1 MIIRR
6 KDWGRQSQQEYD
18 GERHRPLV
26 MPSVF
31 QGRHYIFSLQYRFSY
46 RKKREDDN
54 HETI

>member
-6 KDWGRQSQQEYD
+6 KDWGRQSQQGYD

-31 QGRHYIFSLQYRFSY
+31 QERHYIFCLQHRFSY
-46 RKKREDDN
+46 RKKREDNN